1 MRTNIVTG
9 TQPCHVEPSLRIVHQ
24 GRSHGF
30 EHHSKVQ
37 EEIRYNFALQTH
49 GNKNSRRTVKQ
60 KFFFVKLKEGSIF
73 SMVPLDFCNKIHMM
87 SSKLLQL
94 KYI

>member
-24 GRSHGF
+24 GWSHGF

-49 GNKNSRRTVKQ
+49 GNKNSRRTVKRK
-60 KFFFVKLKEGSIF
+60 KFREIKGRKHFFDGALGFFVIR
-73 SMVPLDFCNKIHMM
+73 
-87 SSKLLQL
+87 
-94 KYI
+94 YT